1 MHTHHPELSHV
12 PAGRVAFAAA
22 ITILAGGI
30 ELWTSA
36 RSGSLFLL
44 ADAIHLLAHLGIFL
58 VLLIPPG
65 RLHGAGEDVATV
77 GVLLDKVKDS
87 LGCEP
92 ARLTRENSV
101 TEIDWAIE
109 EGRFDLAYCRYCP
122 KPLIDEFQR
131 LLPHLF
137 GVVPDFR
144 VDWREVVLFEKKFLA
159 ALFVELVTDYGK
171 YWKYFVKK
179 KNLPIRAVI
188 RAPEGVYAKHP
199 DTEVMEDESDGE
211 EGSL

>member
-1 MHTHHPELSHV
+1 VWSVVRNLTESEDSMAEWYEKLREESKKKREAKKLPRDV
-12 PAGRVAFAAA
+12 
-22 ITILAGGI
+22 
-30 ELWTSA
+30 
-36 RSGSLFLL
+36 
-44 ADAIHLLAHLGIFL
+44 
-58 VLLIPPG
+58 
-65 RLHGAGEDVATV
+65 DVATV